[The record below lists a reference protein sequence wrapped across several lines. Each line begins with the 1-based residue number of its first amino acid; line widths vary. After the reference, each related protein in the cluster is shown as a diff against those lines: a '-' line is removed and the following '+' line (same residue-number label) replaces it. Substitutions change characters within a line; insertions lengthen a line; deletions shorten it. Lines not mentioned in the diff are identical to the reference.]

1 MKSELTYFHERN
13 EKLTS
18 IINFKVVVD
27 AQSTMKITLN
37 RLVERVIVKGKIKL
51 TFKNDTLSLKMVVDN
66 LRM

>member
-1 MKSELTYFHERN
+1 MKSNLAYLHERKK
-13 EKLTS
+13 ELTS

-27 AQSTMKITLN
+27 AQSTMKITRN

>member
-1 MKSELTYFHERN
+1 MKSKLAYLHERN

-18 IINFKVVVD
+18 IVNFKVVVD
-27 AQSTMKITLN
+27 AQSTMKITRN